1 MHNSLSTLD
10 APQTLFDALADPTR
24 RRLLERLAG
33 RVEPSSIS
41 ELTEAF
47 PMTRQAI
54 TKHLALLEQAELVR
68 AERRGRERLYT
79 FAPEPLDRAAAWIAS
94 LEARWDARL
103 AALQRMLQEEADE
116 AAGDQ
121 P

>member
-1 MHNSLSTLD
+1 MRAGSGTLD
-10 APQTLFDALADPTR
+10 APQALFDALADPTR
-24 RRLLERLAG
+24 CKLLERLAE

-41 ELTEAF
+41 ELSAAF
-47 PMTRQAI
+47 PITRQAV

-68 AERRGRERLYT
+68 AERRGRERRYT

-103 AALQRMLQEEADE
+103 AALQRILQEEADA